1 MDSPQR
7 EGTRAW
13 HAHIGLEQSN
23 VARVERADLLVLLV
37 VFVVDDRPTGHV
49 LLPAASAS
57 SGGREGAFVPRAT
70 SVRCLPH
77 PNTEARAAAPQPDP
91 GAGHCLAILIKLR
104 HIHGCG
110 LVDAQSRQTADRLPD
125 AHSSAGAASARR
137 GLTRGLFQAVAI
149 VILSHVQAFAQP

>member
-1 MDSPQR
+1 MSP
-7 EGTRAW
+7 A
-13 HAHIGLEQSN
+13 SS
-23 VARVERADLLVLLV
+23 ARIFSSFLSSSSSTTGPPAMFYCLRPRPAAGAERAPSC
-37 VFVVDDRPTGHV
+37 RGPR
-49 LLPAASAS
+49 ASA
-57 SGGREGAFVPRAT
+57 A
-70 SVRCLPH
+70 CH